1 MAPVKYIFVSAGLL
15 VSVMADYVAFTEW
28 PAALVAGEP
37 VMLRWMG
44 GNGAPAT
51 ITLRKGQSTDLQDV
65 QVLSKDANNGEFSWT
80 PPTDLQN
87 GDNYAFEISQ
97 GDENNYTGSLSMTG
111 GSDTPKE
118 NVNGLNKTKST
129 ESMSNSAST
138 ATDTASKTAV
148 TDSTATG
155 TASATETTGTDTT
168 SALSSGTTTESAA
181 ATVTDTAASTGST
194 ASDAT
199 ATTTFGATA
208 SDGSSATTSGAE
220 TTETALASHMNTPF
234 VGSHQSTSTAT
245 SSSSVQTGAAG
256 RVGIPLAFLAGA
268 AGFLFLFV

>member
-155 TASATETTGTDTT
+155 TASATETTG
-168 SALSSGTTTESAA
+168 
-181 ATVTDTAASTGST
+181 ST